1 MTGSSAYTSSGNRT
15 NDLHSMAQCSTYKY
29 PPCSVCGL
37 MGHSKKGCYEIIGY
51 PIWWK
56 DSRHRR
62 TGQTMKRGNKQASGL
77 LTTTGTALHSAS
89 VSNNT
94 WVIDSGATDHM
105 TSNSKIVTPLTPSS
119 QTFVSTA
126 NGAPVPVVGKGSIN
140 LSNTLN
146 LTSVLVVPSLD
157 YNLLSVS
164 QITNALHCVV
174 IFWPSHCVFKD
185 IQTKKTIGYGVR
197 RGKLYYLDL
206 EFKNTDRLHKALNTS
221 TSEKKIT
228 DELWLWHRRL
238 GHASFAYLKKLFP
251 RLVHK
256 VNSSGFHCEICELAK
271 SHRTSFKPSLTKSLV
286 PFMIIHS
293 DVWGPSPIPSLGGVR
308 WFVTFIDDC
317 TRMTWVCP
325 MKSKGEVSGLFQRFH
340 KQISTQYNATI
351 QVLRSDNGGE
361 YMSTELQAYFK
372 LHGIIHQTTC
382 PYTPQQNGVAE
393 RKNRH
398 LLEIVRA
405 SLIGANAPT
414 SYWGE
419 ALSSAVY
426 LVNRIPSAVL
436 DFQTPFEAL
445 AKSVTAPSVSNL
457 PPRVFGC
464 VTFVHLPKE
473 QRNKLEP
480 RALKCV
486 FVGYASSQKGY
497 RCYHPPTEKMYVTMD
512 VIFHEETMYF
522 HRTELQ
528 GEHYKEVQLFENI
541 NEEEIS
547 SIEVVPT
554 LTSNSPPSTETTE
567 ITSSPDMVT
576 TEILPND
583 VVPSPSPSPPD
594 TNNQSSTSTIPETEI
609 SQVSSPSIP
618 IKRLPNRANRGVPKP
633 MYDPDF
639 TSKAKYPMSNYVSYD
654 RLTASNKS
662 FVNQLSSVS
671 IPNSVQ
677 EALCDSEWKSAMDE
691 EMKSLLKN
699 DTWEL
704 TELPAGKKK
713 VGCKWV
719 YTVKFKADGTIER
732 FKARLVAKGY
742 TQTHGIDYLETFAP
756 VAKINTVR
764 VLLSLAANLGW
775 SLQQFDVKN
784 AFLHG
789 ELDEEVY
796 MEFPPGYKIPVEHTN
811 KVCKLKKSLYGLKQS
826 PRAWFGRLARSMR
839 KFGYSQSNSDHT
851 LFLKKSH
858 EKITALIVYVDDMV
872 LTGNDPQ
879 EQQALKKLLSQ
890 EFEMKDLGSLK
901 YFLGIEVSRSSKCIF
916 LSQRKYALDLLNET
930 GMSACQPSE
939 TPMEEGLKLE
949 VETDQVPVD
958 KGRYQRLVGR
968 LMYLAHTRPDISY
981 ALSIV
986 SQFLHNPGEKHMQ
999 AVMRIISYLK
1009 ATPGKGILFQKNE
1022 DFQKIEGYTD
1032 ADWAGNICDRRSTSG
1047 YFTFV
1052 GGNLVTWR
1060 SKKQNVVSRSSA
1072 EAEYR
1077 GMAAGIQELL
1087 WLKLLMTD
1095 LGFPPKEPM
1104 VLYCDN
1110 KAACDIAHNPVQHD
1124 RIKHVEVD
1132 RFFIKEKLEDKVITV
1147 PHVRSE
1153 DQLADILTKAVT
1165 RKVFAKLISK
1175 LGMFDIC
1182 VPT

>member
-1 MTGSSAYTSSGNRT
+1 
-15 NDLHSMAQCSTYKY
+15 
-29 PPCSVCGL
+29 
-37 MGHSKKGCYEIIGY
+37 
-51 PIWWK
+51 
-56 DSRHRR
+56 
-62 TGQTMKRGNKQASGL
+62 
-77 LTTTGTALHSAS
+77 
-89 VSNNT
+89 
-94 WVIDSGATDHM
+94 
-105 TSNSKIVTPLTPSS
+105 
-119 QTFVSTA
+119 
-126 NGAPVPVVGKGSIN
+126 
-140 LSNTLN
+140 
-146 LTSVLVVPSLD
+146 
-157 YNLLSVS
+157 
-164 QITNALHCVV
+164 
-174 IFWPSHCVFKD
+174 
-185 IQTKKTIGYGVR
+185 
-197 RGKLYYLDL
+197 
-206 EFKNTDRLHKALNTS
+206 
-221 TSEKKIT
+221 
-228 DELWLWHRRL
+228 
-238 GHASFAYLKKLFP
+238 
-251 RLVHK
+251 
-256 VNSSGFHCEICELAK
+256 
-271 SHRTSFKPSLTKSLV
+271 
-286 PFMIIHS
+286 
-293 DVWGPSPIPSLGGVR
+293 
-308 WFVTFIDDC
+308 
-317 TRMTWVCP
+317 
-325 MKSKGEVSGLFQRFH
+325 
-340 KQISTQYNATI
+340 
-351 QVLRSDNGGE
+351 
-361 YMSTELQAYFK
+361 MSTELQAYFK

-382 PYTPQQNGVAE
+382 SYTPQQNGVAE

-445 AKSVTAPSVSNL
+445 AKSVTAPTVSNL

-497 RCYHPPTEKMYVTMD
+497 RCYHPPTQKMYVTID
-512 VIFHEETMYF
+512 VIFHKETMYF

-528 GEHYKEVQLFENI
+528 GEHYKEVQLFGNI
-541 NEEEIS
+541 DEEETS
-547 SIEVVPT
+547 STEVVPT
-554 LTSNSPPSTETTE
+554 LTSSSPSTKVVPTLTSSSPPTAEPTETAETIE
-567 ITSSPDMVT
+567 IFPS
-576 TEILPND
+576 E
-583 VVPSPSPSPPD
+583 VVPSPSPLNA
-594 TNNQSSTSTIPETEI
+594 NNQSSTSNIPENEV
-609 SQVSSPSIP
+609 SQVSSSPIP
-618 IKRLPNRANRGVPKP
+618 IKKLPDRANRGVPKP
-633 MYDPDF
+633 TYDPDF

-704 TELPAGKKK
+704 AELPAGKKK

-756 VAKINTVR
+756 VAKINMVR

-784 AFLHG
+784 AFLHE
-789 ELDEEVY
+789 ELEEEVY
-796 MEFPPGYKIPVEHTN
+796 MEFPPGYKIPVEHMN
-811 KVCKLKKSLYGLKQS
+811 KVYRLKKSLYGLKQS
-826 PRAWFGRLARSMR
+826 PRAWFGRFARSMR

-851 LFLKKSH
+851 LFLKKNH
-858 EKITALIVYVDDMV
+858 GKITALIVYVDDMV

-879 EQQALKKLLSQ
+879 EQHALKKLLSQ

-901 YFLGIEVSRSSKCIF
+901 YFLGIEVSRSSKDIF
-916 LSQRKYALDLLNET
+916 LSQRKYVLDLLNET
-930 GMSACQPSE
+930 GMSACQLSE

-1009 ATPGKGILFQKNE
+1009 ATPEKGIIFQKNE
-1022 DFQKIEGYTD
+1022 DFLKIEGYTD
-1032 ADWAGNICDRRSTSG
+1032 ADWAGNICDRRSASG

-1052 GGNLVTWR
+1052 GGNLVT
-1060 SKKQNVVSRSSA
+1060 
-1072 EAEYR
+1072 
-1077 GMAAGIQELL
+1077 
-1087 WLKLLMTD
+1087 
-1095 LGFPPKEPM
+1095 
-1104 VLYCDN
+1104 
-1110 KAACDIAHNPVQHD
+1110 
-1124 RIKHVEVD
+1124 
-1132 RFFIKEKLEDKVITV
+1132 
-1147 PHVRSE
+1147 
-1153 DQLADILTKAVT
+1153 
-1165 RKVFAKLISK
+1165 
-1175 LGMFDIC
+1175 
-1182 VPT
+1182 